1 MWKTAGERLTTGS
14 GGSLSAILLCRATHR
29 EEKESRVWQI
39 SRKEIYHQDFFV
51 FCFFFH
57 VRAAQTYKSNP
68 AHGDRN
74 PVRVEK
80 HCFSYANHVLES

>member
-39 SRKEIYHQDFFV
+39 SRAKKYTIKKYFFL
-51 FCFFFH
+51 FCFH

-68 AHGDRN
+68 AHGDRQ
-74 PVRVEK
+74 PGKSRK
-80 HCFSYANHVLES
+80 TLF